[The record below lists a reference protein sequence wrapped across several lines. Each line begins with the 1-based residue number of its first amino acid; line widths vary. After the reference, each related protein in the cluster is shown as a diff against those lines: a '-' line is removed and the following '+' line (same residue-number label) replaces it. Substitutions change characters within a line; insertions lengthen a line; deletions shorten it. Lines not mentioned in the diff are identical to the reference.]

1 VCVFGRR
8 RRIIKVLFMRKKSA
22 NKNHEG
28 KLCVASNYNRVHGRI
43 SMKKPMDS

>member
-1 VCVFGRR
+1 MGG
-8 RRIIKVLFMRKKSA
+8 KVLFMRKKSA